1 MFSSK
6 LQQYVYRRCL
16 CHSRQQRHERKNW
29 QSPPVSVILA
39 HHFSMLLIHQLPL
52 SLISDILLGGQHSKK
67 KHLMFV
73 LLALLWIFET
83 LFYLAFILSVRIKRF
98 SLLVDKQVLLH
109 REVSLWSS
117 SCPHTHSDTTCS
129 CQLMVQH
136 LLLGYFTC
144 CFDCTVI
151 LKYSSCDVWQNKLHC
166 LNYSGLSILFSCSS
180 SIVVVVCACCTAPKD
195 KWTNENAG
203 SFVWSYTGV
212 RSSDVIINS

>member
-1 MFSSK
+1 
-6 LQQYVYRRCL
+6 
-16 CHSRQQRHERKNW
+16 
-29 QSPPVSVILA
+29 
-39 HHFSMLLIHQLPL
+39 
-52 SLISDILLGGQHSKK
+52 
-67 KHLMFV
+67 MFV
-73 LLALLWIFET
+73 PFQTAAPWAEKLAVTTSFSYSSSPFFNAAHPSIAVVSDFWHFARRAAFEKKT
-83 LFYLAFILSVRIKRF
+83 FDVCVTSIIMNIWDMLFYLAFILSVRIKRF

-212 RSSDVIINS
+212 RSSDVIIKLQCNSFPMVRSH